1 MKSIIY
7 LLCACW
13 IACLLSTG
21 CKHFTD
27 YEKSPSV
34 QLTTLIQDSIIRYKP
49 QEAEMLLAKAKQQAQ
64 DSTEY
69 YYAEAV
75 HSSLLMTRQQ
85 EDSAFYYINRCEKFC
100 LSLPKLLPIHYLT
113 LGIAENNKAS
123 LLENS
128 NHPLSAKTAYEK
140 AIQYYQRGNMH
151 KRLPNVY
158 NNLGYV
164 YYTLNDLPMQAYCY
178 KKALFICDPLSLPQI
193 YRDNSYFMLAFCY
206 VQLKNYPQAHYYL
219 NKVYPQINDMPLYN
233 RYFLLNTFV
242 NFYYYQKKYEESWSY
257 LMKIFDE
264 VAQHQ
269 NDMPSEYATLEAN
282 YADLSIKLNKDLNK
296 AKDYLQKAKAYFQST
311 KVAISIYYIMTMEL
325 ELALKQNDLQ
335 TAASL
340 VQQISHDSTVNVPIN
355 YQQRRNDVLTEYYK
369 RTGNYSKALAILAAQ
384 LPIEDSIRSEE
395 HNNYVAELDLRYKN
409 DTTHL
414 KNRITITNQKNEIKT
429 LQLEIALGVILI
441 LGLVVYFIEYKRRV
455 KKNQQQEFKQHIYEI
470 SKLKMQ
476 NIREK
481 ISPHFLFNVLN
492 NEINQHPESTS
503 EHQRLIRLTRLL
515 RKGLDLSNRFAIPLS
530 EELDFVSNYVAL
542 LQDTGKQFTFSL
554 HKNGNVDDLQIPSMM
569 IQIPVENAIKHG
581 FANLNQTGHIDLIIE
596 EACRGVTIHIN
607 NNGHKYSPFAP
618 SNNKLESTGT
628 GLRIIYQSIQL
639 LNTHNKEKITF
650 QILPGQEE
658 GTAISIFIPYQY
670 SYEWQ

>member
-1 MKSIIY
+1 
-7 LLCACW
+7 
-13 IACLLSTG
+13 
-21 CKHFTD
+21 
-27 YEKSPSV
+27 
-34 QLTTLIQDSIIRYKP
+34 
-49 QEAEMLLAKAKQQAQ
+49 
-64 DSTEY
+64 
-69 YYAEAV
+69 
-75 HSSLLMTRQQ
+75 
-85 EDSAFYYINRCEKFC
+85 
-100 LSLPKLLPIHYLT
+100 
-113 LGIAENNKAS
+113 
-123 LLENS
+123 
-128 NHPLSAKTAYEK
+128 
-140 AIQYYQRGNMH
+140 
-151 KRLPNVY
+151 
-158 NNLGYV
+158 
-164 YYTLNDLPMQAYCY
+164 
-178 KKALFICDPLSLPQI
+178 
-193 YRDNSYFMLAFCY
+193 MLAFCY
-206 VQLKNYPQAHYYL
+206 VQLKNYPQAYYYL
-219 NKVYPQINDMPLYN
+219 NKVYPQIHDMPLYN
-233 RYFLLNTFV
+233 RYFLINTFV
-242 NFYYYQKKYEESWSY
+242 NFYYYQEKYEESWNY

-264 VAQHQ
+264 VTQHQ

-282 YADLSIKLNKDLNK
+282 YADLSIKLNKDLDK
-296 AKDYLQKAKAYFQST
+296 AKEYLQKAKTYFQHT
-311 KVAISIYYIMTMEL
+311 KGVTSLYYIKTMEL

-335 TAASL
+335 TATRL
-340 VQQISHDSTVNVPIN
+340 VQQISDDSTLNMPIN

-369 RTGNYSKALAILAAQ
+369 RTGNYSKALAILEAQ

-441 LGLVVYFIEYKRRV
+441 LGLIVYFIEYKRRV

-554 HKNGNVDDLQIPSMM
+554 HKKGNVDDLQIPSMM
-569 IQIPVENAIKHG
+569 IQIPIENAIKHG
-581 FANLNQTGHIDLIIE
+581 FVNLNQAGHIDLIIE
-596 EACRGVTIHIN
+596 EAGQGVNIHIN
-607 NNGHKYSPFAP
+607 NNGHKYTPFAP
-618 SNNKLESTGT
+618 SSNKLESTGT

-650 QILPGQEE
+650 QILPGKEE
-658 GTAISIFIPYQY
+658 GTAISIFIPYHY

>member
-1 MKSIIY
+1 MKNIIY
-7 LLCACW
+7 LLYACS
-13 IACLLSTG
+13 ITCLFSTG
-21 CKHFTD
+21 CKHSTD
-27 YEKSPSV
+27 YEKSSSV
-34 QLTTLIQDSIIRYKP
+34 RLTTLLQDSLIRYTP
-49 QEAEMLLAKAKQQAQ
+49 QKAEMLLIKAKQQAQ

-100 LSLPKLLPIHYLT
+100 LGLPKLLPIHYLT

-140 AIQYYQRGNMH
+140 SIQYYQKGNMH

-178 KKALFICDPLSLPQI
+178 RRALFICDSLSLPQI
-193 YRDNSYFMLAFCY
+193 YRNNSYFMLAFCY

-242 NFYYYQKKYEESWSY
+242 NFYYYQKKYKESWNY

-269 NDMPSEYATLEAN
+269 NDMPSEYATLEGN
-282 YADLSIKLNKDLNK
+282 YADLSIKLNKDLDK
-296 AKDYLQKAKAYFQST
+296 AKDYLQKAKSYFQST
-311 KVAISIYYIMTMEL
+311 KGMISVYYIMTMEL

-335 TAASL
+335 TATHL
-340 VQQISHDSTVNVPIN
+340 VQQISHDSTLNVPVN

-369 RTGNYSKALAILAAQ
+369 RTGNYSKALAILESQ

-441 LGLVVYFIEYKRRV
+441 LGLIVYFIEYKRRE

-470 SKLKMQ
+470 NKLKMQ

-492 NEINQHPESTS
+492 NEINQHPESTP

-515 RKGLDLSNRFAIPLS
+515 RKGLDLSNRFAVPLA
-530 EELDFVSNYVAL
+530 EELDFVSNYVTL

-554 HKNGNVDDLQIPSMM
+554 HKKGNVDGLQIPSMM

-581 FANLNQTGHIDLIIE
+581 FVNLNRTGHIELTIE
-596 EACRGVTIHIN
+596 EDR
-607 NNGHKYSPFAP
+607 
-618 SNNKLESTGT
+618 
-628 GLRIIYQSIQL
+628 
-639 LNTHNKEKITF
+639 
-650 QILPGQEE
+650 
-658 GTAISIFIPYQY
+658 
-670 SYEWQ
+670 

>member
-1 MKSIIY
+1 MKSIVY

-21 CKHFTD
+21 CKHTTD
-27 YEKSPSV
+27 YEKSPSA
-34 QLTTLIQDSIIRYKP
+34 QLTTLLQDSIIRYKP

-113 LGIAENNKAS
+113 LGIVENNKAS

-178 KKALFICDPLSLPQI
+178 KKALFICDSLSLPQI
-193 YRDNSYFMLAFCY
+193 YRNNSYFMLAFCY
-206 VQLKNYPQAHYYL
+206 VQLKNYPQAYHYL

-335 TAASL
+335 TAAHL
-340 VQQISHDSTVNVPIN
+340 VQQISHDNIVNVPIN

-369 RTGNYSKALAILAAQ
+369 RTGNYSKALAILEAQ

-414 KNRITITNQKNEIKT
+414 KNRRTITNQKNEIKT

-481 ISPHFLFNVLN
+481 SHLIS
-492 NEINQHPESTS
+492 S
-503 EHQRLIRLTRLL
+503 
-515 RKGLDLSNRFAIPLS
+515 
-530 EELDFVSNYVAL
+530 
-542 LQDTGKQFTFSL
+542 
-554 HKNGNVDDLQIPSMM
+554 SM
-569 IQIPVENAIKHG
+569 
-581 FANLNQTGHIDLIIE
+581 
-596 EACRGVTIHIN
+596 C
-607 NNGHKYSPFAP
+607 
-618 SNNKLESTGT
+618 
-628 GLRIIYQSIQL
+628 
-639 LNTHNKEKITF
+639 
-650 QILPGQEE
+650 
-658 GTAISIFIPYQY
+658 
-670 SYEWQ
+670 

>member
-21 CKHFTD
+21 CKHSTD
-27 YEKSPSV
+27 YEKSPSI

-178 KKALFICDPLSLPQI
+178 KKALFICDSLSLPQI
-193 YRDNSYFMLAFCY
+193 YRNNSYFMLAFCY

-242 NFYYYQKKYEESWSY
+242 NFYYYQKKYEESWNY

-282 YADLSIKLNKDLNK
+282 YADLSIKLNKD
-296 AKDYLQKAKAYFQST
+296 
-311 KVAISIYYIMTMEL
+311 IS
-325 ELALKQNDLQ
+325 
-335 TAASL
+335 
-340 VQQISHDSTVNVPIN
+340 VQ
-355 YQQRRNDVLTEYYK
+355 
-369 RTGNYSKALAILAAQ
+369 
-384 LPIEDSIRSEE
+384 
-395 HNNYVAELDLRYKN
+395 
-409 DTTHL
+409 
-414 KNRITITNQKNEIKT
+414 
-429 LQLEIALGVILI
+429 
-441 LGLVVYFIEYKRRV
+441 
-455 KKNQQQEFKQHIYEI
+455 
-470 SKLKMQ
+470 
-476 NIREK
+476 
-481 ISPHFLFNVLN
+481 
-492 NEINQHPESTS
+492 
-503 EHQRLIRLTRLL
+503 
-515 RKGLDLSNRFAIPLS
+515 
-530 EELDFVSNYVAL
+530 
-542 LQDTGKQFTFSL
+542 
-554 HKNGNVDDLQIPSMM
+554 
-569 IQIPVENAIKHG
+569 
-581 FANLNQTGHIDLIIE
+581 
-596 EACRGVTIHIN
+596 
-607 NNGHKYSPFAP
+607 
-618 SNNKLESTGT
+618 
-628 GLRIIYQSIQL
+628 
-639 LNTHNKEKITF
+639 
-650 QILPGQEE
+650 
-658 GTAISIFIPYQY
+658 
-670 SYEWQ
+670 

>member
-1 MKSIIY
+1 M
-7 LLCACW
+7 W
-13 IACLLSTG
+13 
-21 CKHFTD
+21 
-27 YEKSPSV
+27 
-34 QLTTLIQDSIIRYKP
+34 
-49 QEAEMLLAKAKQQAQ
+49 
-64 DSTEY
+64 
-69 YYAEAV
+69 
-75 HSSLLMTRQQ
+75 
-85 EDSAFYYINRCEKFC
+85 
-100 LSLPKLLPIHYLT
+100 
-113 LGIAENNKAS
+113 
-123 LLENS
+123 
-128 NHPLSAKTAYEK
+128 
-140 AIQYYQRGNMH
+140 
-151 KRLPNVY
+151 
-158 NNLGYV
+158 
-164 YYTLNDLPMQAYCY
+164 
-178 KKALFICDPLSLPQI
+178 
-193 YRDNSYFMLAFCY
+193 
-206 VQLKNYPQAHYYL
+206 
-219 NKVYPQINDMPLYN
+219 
-233 RYFLLNTFV
+233 
-242 NFYYYQKKYEESWSY
+242 
-257 LMKIFDE
+257 
-264 VAQHQ
+264 Q
-269 NDMPSEYATLEAN
+269 N
-282 YADLSIKLNKDLNK
+282 
-296 AKDYLQKAKAYFQST
+296 
-311 KVAISIYYIMTMEL
+311 SIYGI
-325 ELALKQNDLQ
+325 
-335 TAASL
+335 
-340 VQQISHDSTVNVPIN
+340 
-355 YQQRRNDVLTEYYK
+355 
-369 RTGNYSKALAILAAQ
+369 
-384 LPIEDSIRSEE
+384 
-395 HNNYVAELDLRYKN
+395 KN

-414 KNRITITNQKNEIKT
+414 KNRITITNLKNEIKT

-596 EACRGVTIHIN
+596 EACRGVNIHIN